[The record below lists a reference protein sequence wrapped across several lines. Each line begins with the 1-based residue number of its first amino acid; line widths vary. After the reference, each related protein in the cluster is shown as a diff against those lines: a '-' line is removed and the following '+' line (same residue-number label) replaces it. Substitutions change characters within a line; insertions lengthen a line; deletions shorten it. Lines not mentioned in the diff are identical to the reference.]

1 MFYLR
6 LAAAVLGFVA
16 AGAYGVTIALVR
28 RDRTR
33 VARDYARL
41 LHRLMAPAVGLKL
54 RIVGEEGLH
63 AHQPCIYVAN
73 HQTIWDVVVLAPL
86 YPRNTVVIAKQEIR
100 RVPFF
105 GWLYE
110 VTGNV
115 YIDRSNREHAVGEL
129 KNAERAILEGGKS
142 VWIMPEGT
150 RGKEPGVLLPFK
162 KGPFRM
168 AVATGVPLVPVVV
181 QPLRPLYD
189 MRRRKIRP
197 GTAEVRILEPIPTAG
212 LGEED
217 VGALLE
223 RTRTRMQEELTA
235 MAAG

>member
-6 LAAAVLGFVA
+6 FFLALFGFAA
-16 AGAYGVTIALVR
+16 AGAYGVAIALVR
-28 RDRTR
+28 RDRSR
-33 VARDYARL
+33 VAHDYARA
-41 LHRLMAPAVGLKL
+41 LHRLMAPAVGIEL
-54 RIVGEEGLH
+54 RVLGEDRLS

-73 HQTIWDVVVLAPL
+73 HQSIWDVLVLAPL
-86 YPRNTVVIAKQEIR
+86 YPPDTVVIAKQEIR

-115 YIDRSNREHAVGEL
+115 YIDRSNRENAVGEL
-129 KNAERAILEGGKS
+129 KSAERAIRERGKS

-150 RGKEPGVLLPFK
+150 RGTEPGVLLPFK

-168 AVATGVPLVPVVV
+168 AVATGAPLLPVVV
-181 QPLRPLYD
+181 QPLRDVFD

-197 GTAEVRILEPIPTAG
+197 GTVEIRVLEPIPTG
-212 LGEED
+212 GMGEAQ
-217 VGALLE
+217 VSWLMQT
-223 RTRTRMQEELTA
+223 TRARMQEELSA
-235 MAAG
+235 MAR

>member
-1 MFYLR
+1 VFHLR
-6 LAAAVLGFVA
+6 LALALLAFAA
-16 AGAYGVTIALVR
+16 AGAYGVSIAVLR

-33 VARDYARL
+33 VARDYARM
-41 LHRLMAPAVGLKL
+41 LHRLMAPTVGLKV
-54 RIVGEEGLH
+54 RILNPERLE
-63 AHQPCIYVAN
+63 AHRPCIYVAN
-73 HQTIWDVVVLAPL
+73 HQSIWDVLVLAPL
-86 YPRNTVVIAKQEIR
+86 YPVGTVVIAKQEIR

-129 KNAERAILEGGKS
+129 KNAQRAILDDGKS

-150 RGKEPGVLLPFK
+150 RGVEPGVLLPFK

-181 QPLRPLYD
+181 QPLLPLFD
-189 MRRRKIRP
+189 MKRRRIVP
-197 GTAEVRILEPIPTAG
+197 GTAEIRILEPIPTAG
-212 LGEED
+212 LDEAD
-217 VGALLE
+217 APMLLE
-223 RTRTRMQEELTA
+223 TTRSRMQEALA
-235 MAAG
+235 DMAAS